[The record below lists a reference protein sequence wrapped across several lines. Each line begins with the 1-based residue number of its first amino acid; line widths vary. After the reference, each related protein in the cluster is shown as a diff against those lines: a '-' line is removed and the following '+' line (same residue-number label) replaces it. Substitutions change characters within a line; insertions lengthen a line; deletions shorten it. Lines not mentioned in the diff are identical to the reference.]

1 MPVARICRV
10 GVAVLATLLLLHLN
24 QVEEVW
30 KRVKVFLQS
39 GRCYGSV
46 VELAILAAVGLWVVE
61 QTRLGSAFM
70 KASGD
75 GASFP
80 GGHDE
85 RGR

>member
-46 VELAILAAVGLWVVE
+46 VELAILAAVGFMGGGANSAWK
-61 QTRLGSAFM
+61 RLM
-70 KASGD
+70 KASGG